1 MRDRL
6 YILAKEIVNIIRKE
20 HYFLLWQNIKGIYC
34 WGRIKFIIFI
44 NLEVIKMR
52 RNRLKEKLKEGV
64 PTLGTRLLSVWPGM
78 VELVGHTGIF
88 DYVELL
94 GEYSPWN
101 LHDLE
106 NFARAVELFDMSSM
120 IKVDQNNRAFI
131 AQRALGSGIQNI
143 LFTDI
148 RTVEDAQEC
157 VRIVRAETPQTKGLN
172 GAANRR
178 NVGYYIEAGSAE
190 YIKAMDKAVVALMIE
205 KKEAVDNLDEILSV
219 EGIDMVQFGPGDY
232 SLSIGYPGQRS
243 HPKVKEA
250 ELKTI
255 KTAIK
260 KGIRPR
266 VEIGSIDYKMEE
278 LQKYIELGV
287 KDFNLPSE
295 GKIVYEWLKRHG
307 ENIKSSLFN

>member
-1 MRDRL
+1 MKKNKLR
-6 YILAKEIVNIIRKE
+6 E
-20 HYFLLWQNIKGIYC
+20 
-34 WGRIKFIIFI
+34 
-44 NLEVIKMR
+44 M
-52 RNRLKEKLKEGV
+52 LKEGK

-78 VELVGHTGIF
+78 VEIVGHTGIF
-88 DYVELL
+88 DYVEFL

-106 NFARAVELFDMSSM
+106 NFGRAVELFDMSSM
-120 IKVDQNNRAFI
+120 IKVDQNCKAFI

-157 VRIVRAETPQTKGLN
+157 VRIVRAETPSIKGIN

-178 NVGYYIEAGSAE
+178 NVGYYLEAGSPE
-190 YIKAMDKAVVALMIE
+190 YVKAMNGAVVALMIE
-205 KKEAVDNLDEILSV
+205 KKEAVDNLEEILSI
-219 EGIDMVQFGPGDY
+219 EGIDIVQFGPGDY
-232 SLSIGYPGQRS
+232 SLSTGYIGQRS

-255 KTAIK
+255 KTALK

-266 VEIGSIDYKMEE
+266 VEIGSIDYKIED

-287 KDFNLPSE
+287 KDFSLPSE
-295 GKIVYEWLKRHG
+295 GKIIYEWLKKHG
-307 ENIKSSLFN
+307 ENIRKSLF